1 MIFSMLARCCT
12 HIAHEKLNTRIV
24 IWRTWTFVCLL
35 AGTQAYTH
43 IANSMF
49 LARTAIAFR
58 PDLMHVEL
66 EEKETAPST
75 QRRPI
80 SSNNNTN
87 THTNTRSKETH
98 TQHTTDHISVYV
110 LPGRGESRNWTWE
123 KRKQQT
129 HKHQNPYT
137 RSLYLARAFYCLSTY
152 IICPSIKLNSLT
164 KRTVSPHLHKQFSLY
179 GCQKCKWIIWFIYFS
194 VFPNIFP
201 DRIRQLPF
209 R

>member
-1 MIFSMLARCCT
+1 MCAFVFACRASIFISFISFRSVQFQLKMIFSMLARCCT

-80 SSNNNTN
+80 SSNQHKHAHKHTKQRDAYSTHNRPHIRLCITRERREPQLNMRETQTTN
-87 THTNTRSKETH
+87 TQTPKSIHSFALSRSC
-98 TQHTTDHISVYV
+98 IL
-110 LPGRGESRNWTWE
+110 LPLNIYYMPV
-123 KRKQQT
+123 
-129 HKHQNPYT
+129 HQ
-137 RSLYLARAFYCLSTY
+137 
-152 IICPSIKLNSLT
+152 IE
-164 KRTVSPHLHKQFSLY
+164 
-179 GCQKCKWIIWFIYFS
+179 
-194 VFPNIFP
+194 FP
-201 DRIRQLPF
+201 DETDGVSASA
-209 R
+209 